1 MSDLTMFQQ
10 ILIATVIVVLGF
22 VLLYPYY
29 SIWDIH
35 KSIDKLTEEVRKLRK
50 GEKDG

>member
-1 MSDLTMFQQ
+1 MEMKIMFA
-10 ILIATVIVVLGF
+10 IIF
-22 VLLYPYY
+22 VAFLVAVLYPYY

-35 KSIDKLTEEVRKLRK
+35 KSIDRLTEEVRKLRK